1 MDKVR
6 AVTPATSPEPVG
18 ELAQARLRFE
28 GGTLVL
34 EDAPPELLQTLRAR
48 FDARIEAFRLPAADY
63 HLAVRHFVAAGL
75 PFEDE
80 ARSYE
85 ALELA
90 PGGHTPRDYQA
101 GAIKAWVKGKRR
113 GVVVLPTGS
122 GKTLV
127 AHLAIERCARSTLIV
142 VPTLDLLNQW
152 FDGLSERFGEELVGA
167 IGGGAFEVRP
177 ITVITYDSA
186 YIHLDR
192 LGDRFGL
199 LICDEAHHL
208 PGPSYVQAA
217 RMSLAPFRLG
227 LTATPPEG
235 DRLAVLRAALGPIV
249 FARAITDLAG
259 EYLAAYETVHYQ
271 VELGEEERAA
281 YAEANG
287 RYRHF
292 VKSRGIRLGGN
303 GGWARFLA
311 ATNESEEGREALRAW
326 RRQREIAL
334 ATPKKLELLEEILER
349 HPGERVLVFTYDNAS
364 AYEVSRR
371 FLVPAITHQT
381 KPRERR
387 AILAGLR
394 SGELPIL
401 VTARVLNEG
410 VDLPEVAVGVVL
422 SGTATVRE
430 HVQRLG
436 RILRRREGKQ
446 AILYEI
452 VTKDTSEIGAS
463 QRRRDHVA
471 YRGAGESSSLD
482 ESSADEELLE
492 EPSEGAP
499 GPSQGEAAC

>member
-1 MDKVR
+1 M
-6 AVTPATSPEPVG
+6 TPATTSPEPG
-18 ELAQARLRFE
+18 PELAQARLRFE

-34 EDAPPELLQTLRAR
+34 EGAPPELLQTLRAR

-63 HLAVRHFVAAGL
+63 HLAVRHLVAAGL

-80 ARSYE
+80 ARLYE

-90 PGGHTPRDYQA
+90 PGGHAPRDYQA
-101 GAIKAWVKGKRR
+101 GAIEAWVEGKRR

-152 FDGLSERFGEELVGA
+152 FDGLAERFGEELVGA

-192 LGDRFGL
+192 LGNRFGL

-235 DRLAVLRAALGPIV
+235 DRLGVLRAALGPIV

-271 VELGEEERAA
+271 VELGEQERAA

-394 SGELPIL
+394 SGELPVL

-452 VTKDTSEIGAS
+452 VTKNTSEVGAS

-471 YRGAGESSSLD
+471 YRGAEDKSVEDEGVVAGELP
-482 ESSADEELLE
+482 ESDQA
-492 EPSEGAP
+492 EGP
-499 GPSQGEAAC
+499 AAC